1 MNLFV
6 ELSANLYDAFCGVLF
21 VALFCGIR
29 NARKWVLLP
38 AIALVFAVSTFFTF
52 HSAFSALHSLIITAI
67 LYCVSF
73 FISNGKTVNKILA
86 PIIFELLLLII
97 NTVFL
102 TAFCFVFSF
111 NLEALLTQSSS
122 SRHFLIV
129 FCKIILTIILLL
141 ILKFTKFNSS
151 INPASLIL
159 YLASPLLSAFILYVF
174 MKISLAYNLNAYAP
188 LIIGGTVGLALI
200 NLAAIFL
207 FELSN
212 RNADAKRRLAL
223 LEKQTELEKESY
235 LRMLKTGDELRRI
248 RHDIKNHLLYVRGI
262 IERNEPEKA
271 EMYIEKMEEEL
282 SSNEKYMVT
291 GNRTIDYVLGSKLSE
306 NKDITLVC
314 TGVFPH
320 AEVIDELDLAI
331 LFGNLLDNAIE
342 AVRKEENKLIEI
354 RLSVYNDYCNILVS
368 NPISKSVLKS
378 NPSLL
383 TTKEKNE
390 NHGFGIRSIRA
401 IVDKYSGIFEVY
413 EEGTKFN
420 VQISIP
426 ITSK

>member
-6 ELSANLYDAFCGVLF
+6 ELSANLYDAFCGVMF
-21 VALFCGIR
+21 VAIFCGIR
-29 NARKWVLLP
+29 NTRKWFLVS

-67 LYCVSF
+67 LYGVSF

-102 TAFCFVFSF
+102 TAFCFFFDLDLDV
-111 NLEALLTQSSS
+111 LLTQSSS

-129 FCKIILTIILLL
+129 FCKIVLTISLLI

-151 INPASLIL
+151 INPASLVL

-174 MKISLAYNLNAYAP
+174 MKISLAYNLNEYAP

-200 NLAAIFL
+200 NLCAIFL

-212 RNADAKRRLAL
+212 RNADAKRRLTLIENQA
-223 LEKQTELEKESY
+223 EIEKESY
-235 LRMLKTGDELRRI
+235 QRMLKTGEELRKL

-262 IERNEPEKA
+262 IESNEVKKA
-271 EMYIEKMEEEL
+271 EEYIDRMESDL
-282 SSNEKYMVT
+282 NQYEKYMVT
-291 GNRTIDYVLGSKLSE
+291 GNRTIDYIIASKFSE
-306 NKDITLVC
+306 STDITLVC
-314 TGVFPH
+314 TGVFP
-320 AEVIDELDLAI
+320 ESKVIDELDLAV

-342 AVRKEENKLIEI
+342 AVKPQENKLIEI
-354 RLSVYNDYCNILVS
+354 RLSMYNDYCNILIS
-368 NPISKSVLKS
+368 NHICESVLKN
-378 NPSLL
+378 NPTLS
-383 TTKEKNE
+383 TTKGKGSK
-390 NHGFGIRSIRA
+390 HGFGLKSVRS
-401 IVDKYSGIFEVY
+401 IVDKYAGILDIY
-413 EEGTKFN
+413 EEGSKFN
-420 VQISIP
+420 IQISLP
-426 ITSK
+426 IVK